1 MKLFAVA
8 LAVAIALPAVAQ
20 ISLKQDIASV
30 GFLAGHWDAGAG
42 KVADTGGT
50 SKGFTDITVEAKGTA
65 LLSKGHTDLFD
76 AKGAPAGQY
85 FQILLIY
92 PESGTLRADYLDGV
106 HVIHYTHAAVTPGK
120 SVTLSSSPGEGPIF
134 QLTYNLQAP
143 DTLAVTFGMIPPGQS
158 AFQPI
163 ASGMLHKSVQ

>member
-1 MKLFAVA
+1 MKLLA
-8 LAVAIALPAVAQ
+8 LAIAVAIAPSAVAH
-20 ISLKQDIASV
+20 ISLKQDLAGV
-30 GFLAGHWDAGAG
+30 AFLAGHWDAGVG

-50 SKGFTDITVEAKGTA
+50 SKGFTDITVEANGTA
-65 LLSKGHTDLFD
+65 LLSKGYTDLFD

-92 PESGTLRADYLDGV
+92 PENGTLRADYLDGV

-120 SVTLSSSPGEGPIF
+120 SVTLSSSPGDGPIF

-143 DTLAVTFGMIPPGQS
+143 DALAVTFGTIPPGEA
-158 AFQPI
+158 AFRPI
-163 ASGMLHKSVQ
+163 ATGTLHKQ